1 MKITI
6 KGRYALRVMIDL
18 AENKTETKARAGIE
32 TEAPVSLR
40 SIAERQDITV
50 KYLEQIVSRL
60 AEAGLIVGTRG
71 NCGGYRLAKEAGNI
85 TAYEILLAAERE
97 NAEPI
102 ADEQNAK
109 ADAFWSGFEKAQSD
123 YAKEKTLEDIVKG
136 ARTSSSR
143 EPSVWIL

>member
-1 MKITI
+1 MKITT

-18 AENKTETKARAGIE
+18 AENG

-40 SIAERQDITV
+40 SVAERQDITV

-71 NCGGYRLAKEAGNI
+71 NCGGYRLAKSAGSI
-85 TAYEILLAAERE
+85 SAYDILLAAERE
-97 NAEPI
+97 NAEPTT
-102 ADEQNAK
+102 DEQNRK
-109 ADAFWSGFEKAQSD
+109 AAAFWDGFEKAQND
-123 YAKEKTLEDIVKG
+123 YTKEKTLEDIVKG